1 MMAQKIAVTVKPNA
15 KKAEVTKL
23 SDAEYRVA
31 VRPPAEDGKANEA
44 VIDLLADYF
53 GIAKSAVKIIRGHS
67 SRHKLLEVGRS

>member
-1 MMAQKIAVTVKPNA
+1 MAQKIAVTVKPNA

-31 VRPPAEDGKANEA
+31 VRPPAQDGKANEA

-67 SRHKLLEVGRS
+67 SRHKLLEVGTS

>member
-1 MMAQKIAVTVKPNA
+1 MAQKIAVTVKPNA

-31 VRPPAEDGKANEA
+31 VRPPAQDGKSNEA

-67 SRHKLLEVGRS
+67 SRHKLLGVGRS

>member
-1 MMAQKIAVTVKPNA
+1 MAQKIAVTVKPNA

-31 VRPPAEDGKANEA
+31 VQPPAQDGKANEA

>member
-1 MMAQKIAVTVKPNA
+1 MAQKIAVTVKPNA

-31 VRPPAEDGKANEA
+31 VQPPAQDGKANEA

-67 SRHKLLEVGRS
+67 SRHKLLEVGKS

>member
-1 MMAQKIAVTVKPNA
+1 MAQKIAVTVKPNA

-31 VRPPAEDGKANEA
+31 VRPPAQDGKANEA

-67 SRHKLLEVGRS
+67 SRHKLLEVGKS

>member
-1 MMAQKIAVTVKPNA
+1 MAQKIAVTVKPNA

-31 VRPPAEDGKANEA
+31 VRPPAQDGKANEA

-53 GIAKSAVKIIRGHS
+53 GIAKSAVTIIRGHS

>member
-1 MMAQKIAVTVKPNA
+1 MAQKIAVTVKPNA

-31 VRPPAEDGKANEA
+31 VRPPAQDGKANEA

-53 GIAKSAVKIIRGHS
+53 GIAKSALKIIRGHS

>member
-1 MMAQKIAVTVKPNA
+1 MAQKIAVTVKPNA
-15 KKAEVTKL
+15 KKGEVKRL
-23 SDAEYRVA
+23 SDTEYRVT
-31 VRPPAEDGKANEA
+31 VRPPEQDGKANEA

>member
-1 MMAQKIAVTVKPNA
+1 MAQKIAVTVKPNA

-31 VRPPAEDGKANEA
+31 VRPPAQDGKANEA

>member
-1 MMAQKIAVTVKPNA
+1 MAQKIAVTVKPNA
-15 KKAEVTKL
+15 RKAEVTKL

-31 VRPPAEDGKANEA
+31 VRPPAQDGKANEA